1 MNTLLEVILVKKYI
15 YFFGYIFT
23 IVLLFVLNNLFW
35 FTIGKQGQWI
45 DNGISILFIFLFI
58 SVGITRSQYK
68 DGYFERQNAFK
79 TALWFGVPA
88 ILLLVMAAMSG
99 FEVIDFGYV
108 FMASLFVLSINYWIA
123 GLLK

>member
-1 MNTLLEVILVKKYI
+1 MKKYI
-15 YFFGYIFT
+15 YLFGYIFT
-23 IVLLFVLNNLFW
+23 IVLLFALNNLFW

-68 DGYFERQNAFK
+68 DGYFERKNAFK

-88 ILLLVMAAMSG
+88 ILFLVMAAMNG

-108 FMASLFVLSINYWIA
+108 FMGSLFVLSLNYWIA
-123 GLLK
+123 GFLK